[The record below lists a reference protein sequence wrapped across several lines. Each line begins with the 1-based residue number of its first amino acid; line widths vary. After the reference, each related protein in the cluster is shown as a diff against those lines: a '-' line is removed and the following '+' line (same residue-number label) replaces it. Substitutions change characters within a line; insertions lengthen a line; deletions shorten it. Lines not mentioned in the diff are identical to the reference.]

1 MKERMENRK
10 VLGIILGLAGTITLI
25 LYGKSLINA
34 TNASLGNL
42 LVFVNAVSYGFYLI
56 IVKKLMDKYNAF
68 TFVKWIYTFGFLMVL
83 PFGWGEFQAIDFANL
98 PTDIFWKIGF
108 VVVFSTFLTYLL
120 NLVSMREL
128 KPTTVAVFIYLQPLF
143 ATIFAVSLG
152 KDDLSLVKL
161 ISAVLIDLNT
171 RMPSVFREMELGLRN
186 QISQRLERGKV
197 DFSLYVEV
205 TGEETTSKINVPIIK
220 GYINQMKAVI
230 PTADETEL
238 MKMAVRMP
246 DALKTERDE
255 IDENEWKQIQTV
267 IDEALENIANFRK
280 DEGASLEKEFQL
292 RIGNINN
299 LMNEAVSYDAERVE
313 TVKTRLRT
321 ALDEIKVNVDE
332 NRFEQELIFYLEKY
346 DITEEKVRL
355 GNHLNYFLETL
366 NGTEANGRKLGFITQ
381 EMGREINT
389 MGSKSNH
396 TEMQKLVVMMKDE
409 LEKIK
414 EQVLNVL

>member
-1 MKERMENRK
+1 MIQSMTGFGKASLQLPTK
-10 VLGIILGLAGTITLI
+10 KITVEI
-25 LYGKSLINA
+25 KSLN
-34 TNASLGNL
+34 SKGL
-42 LVFVNAVSYGFYLI
+42 
-56 IVKKLMDKYNAF
+56 
-68 TFVKWIYTFGFLMVL
+68 
-83 PFGWGEFQAIDFANL
+83 
-98 PTDIFWKIGF
+98 
-108 VVVFSTFLTYLL
+108 
-120 NLVSMREL
+120 
-128 KPTTVAVFIYLQPLF
+128 
-143 ATIFAVSLG
+143 
-152 KDDLSLVKL
+152 
-161 ISAVLIDLNT
+161 DLNT

-220 GYINQMKAVI
+220 GYINQMKSVI

-267 IDEALENIANFRK
+267 INEALENIANFRK

-292 RIGNINN
+292 RISNINN

-321 ALDEIKVNVDE
+321 ALDELKVNVDE

>member
-1 MKERMENRK
+1 MIQSMTGFGKASLQLPTK
-10 VLGIILGLAGTITLI
+10 KITVEI
-25 LYGKSLINA
+25 KSLN
-34 TNASLGNL
+34 SKGL
-42 LVFVNAVSYGFYLI
+42 
-56 IVKKLMDKYNAF
+56 
-68 TFVKWIYTFGFLMVL
+68 
-83 PFGWGEFQAIDFANL
+83 
-98 PTDIFWKIGF
+98 
-108 VVVFSTFLTYLL
+108 
-120 NLVSMREL
+120 
-128 KPTTVAVFIYLQPLF
+128 
-143 ATIFAVSLG
+143 
-152 KDDLSLVKL
+152 
-161 ISAVLIDLNT
+161 DLNT

-205 TGEETTSKINVPIIK
+205 TGEETTSKINVPIVK

-230 PTADETEL
+230 PNADETEL

-267 IDEALENIANFRK
+267 INEALENIANFRK
-280 DEGASLEKEFQL
+280 DEGTSLEKEFQL
-292 RIGNINN
+292 RISNINN

-321 ALDEIKVNVDE
+321 ALDELKVNVDE

>member
-1 MKERMENRK
+1 MIQSMTGFGKASLQLPTK
-10 VLGIILGLAGTITLI
+10 KITVEI
-25 LYGKSLINA
+25 KSLN
-34 TNASLGNL
+34 SKGL
-42 LVFVNAVSYGFYLI
+42 
-56 IVKKLMDKYNAF
+56 
-68 TFVKWIYTFGFLMVL
+68 
-83 PFGWGEFQAIDFANL
+83 
-98 PTDIFWKIGF
+98 
-108 VVVFSTFLTYLL
+108 
-120 NLVSMREL
+120 
-128 KPTTVAVFIYLQPLF
+128 
-143 ATIFAVSLG
+143 
-152 KDDLSLVKL
+152 
-161 ISAVLIDLNT
+161 DLNT

-205 TGEETTSKINVPIIK
+205 TGEETTSKINVPIVN
-220 GYINQMKAVI
+220 GYMNQMKAVL
-230 PTADETEL
+230 PNADETEL
-238 MKMAVRMP
+238 LKMAVRMP

-255 IDENEWKQIQTV
+255 IDANEWKQIQSV

-292 RIGNINN
+292 RIANINN
-299 LMNEAVSYDAERVE
+299 LMTEAVSYDAERVE
-313 TVKTRLRT
+313 TVKMRLRT
-321 ALDEIKVNVDE
+321 ALDELKVNVDE

-355 GNHLNYFLETL
+355 GNHLNYFLDTL
-366 NGTEANGRKLGFITQ
+366 NGMEANGRKLGFITQ